1 MNLITFPYPTQ
12 RVVRILSDNVGNV
25 TKTIPDAQPVQ
36 YYPNGQAHVDVPWTL
51 HNMTLLSQIMQ
62 PAVSTIFD
70 GYGFSGRDRPYYHQL
85 RIAEFLTR
93 NPRAYCFAGMG
104 TGKTRSACWA
114 ADYLMTMGVVKR
126 ALVVCPK
133 SLMYSAWVDDL
144 MATCIHRTHTVL
156 YGDRAR
162 REQLAL
168 TRRTDFDIVNFDGV
182 EILGSILVDK
192 GYDLIII
199 DESTAYKDPSTK
211 RWKALAK
218 LVKPQTRVWALT
230 GTPTP
235 QGPMDAYGQG
245 KLVTPDR
252 LPKTKTMYRD
262 MVQYKVAT
270 FIWKDK
276 RNWQET
282 VNNMLQPAIY
292 IRKADCLDLPPIT
305 RRYIDVGLSKPQ
317 QQALEAMRKDM
328 VANFDTGHQAVAAN
342 AAVLWGKMRQI
353 YSGAI
358 YAEDGAAMILDNKE
372 RIAETISLIKQAK
385 ASGDDSVAE
394 GKPHSK
400 ALVFVPF
407 KHVMQVLEDALKK
420 EFDVAVISGD
430 TNVHERKRILDSF
443 QKTPTPQVILA
454 IPEAFSHGITATAA
468 SLTVWYAP
476 PSRTETYLQ
485 ACERMDRPGQT
496 QHMNIVHLHG
506 DKYERE
512 MYENLANNQQNQEA
526 LLKLYYGVLGKQQG

>member
-1 MNLITFPYPTQ
+1 MSLITFPYPAQ
-12 RVVRILSDNVGNV
+12 RVVRILSDNVGAV
-25 TKTIPDAQPVQ
+25 TKNIPDAQPVQ
-36 YYPNGQAHVDVPWTL
+36 YYPSGQAHVDVPWTL

-114 ADYLMTMGVVKR
+114 ADYLMMMGVVKR

-144 MATCIHRTHTVL
+144 TATCIHRTHTVL

-168 TRRTDFDIVNFDGV
+168 TRQTDFDIVNFDGV

-292 IRKADCLDLPPIT
+292 IRKADCLDLPPVT

-317 QQALEAMRKDM
+317 QQALDAMRKDM

>member
-1 MNLITFPYPTQ
+1 
-12 RVVRILSDNVGNV
+12 
-25 TKTIPDAQPVQ
+25 
-36 YYPNGQAHVDVPWTL
+36 
-51 HNMTLLSQIMQ
+51 
-62 PAVSTIFD
+62 
-70 GYGFSGRDRPYYHQL
+70 
-85 RIAEFLTR
+85 
-93 NPRAYCFAGMG
+93 
-104 TGKTRSACWA
+104 
-114 ADYLMTMGVVKR
+114 
-126 ALVVCPK
+126 
-133 SLMYSAWVDDL
+133 
-144 MATCIHRTHTVL
+144 
-156 YGDRAR
+156 
-162 REQLAL
+162 
-168 TRRTDFDIVNFDGV
+168 
-182 EILGSILVDK
+182 
-192 GYDLIII
+192 
-199 DESTAYKDPSTK
+199 
-211 RWKALAK
+211 
-218 LVKPQTRVWALT
+218 
-230 GTPTP
+230 
-235 QGPMDAYGQG
+235 
-245 KLVTPDR
+245 
-252 LPKTKTMYRD
+252 
-262 MVQYKVAT
+262 
-270 FIWKDK
+270 
-276 RNWQET
+276 
-282 VNNMLQPAIY
+282 MLQPAIY